1 MNDNTTGYIDRLTLF
16 YSIPFSSKRQEGE
29 SVFFRRI
36 NRLSSFSQKQRDIFR
51 KVWYTMPVR
60 KGTLPRPCPYE
71 RS

>member
-1 MNDNTTGYIDRLTLF
+1 MNDNTTGYIDRLT

-36 NRLSSFSQKQRDIFR
+36 NILSSFFQKQRDIFP

-60 KGTLPRPCPYE
+60 KGTLPRPALMKGADI
-71 RS
+71 